1 MIKTNN
7 TTNLKNISKYLLTTT
22 LTLGLLS
29 ATNTVIAN
37 QNSTIDNYNTRYT
50 PQGRIKAGKR
60 GTYKKDTHVWV
71 YTSAFAKRFGM
82 PQEWVDD
89 ELKGAEALAYRLD
102 LDVYGTKCG
111 YFSNVE
117 NCRPATACVV
127 DMYIDDKA
135 NLPWNT
141 NSRFESLTEE
151 NLILSLWH
159 KRKKTVLHMENAS
172 PNAVSNIS
180 WGWMP
185 QQWFMEKMISQEWE
199 VILFWNTIETSTKT

>member
-1 MIKTNN
+1 
-7 TTNLKNISKYLLTTT
+7 
-22 LTLGLLS
+22 
-29 ATNTVIAN
+29 
-37 QNSTIDNYNTRYT
+37 
-50 PQGRIKAGKR
+50 
-60 GTYKKDTHVWV
+60 
-71 YTSAFAKRFGM
+71 M

-135 NLPWNT
+135 NLPWN
-141 NSRFESLTEE
+141 NKASMPVCMGVNPNFYHSILMI
-151 NLILSLWH
+151 NLLIFIA
-159 KRKKTVLHMENAS
+159 E

-180 WGWMP
+180 WGWIIY
-185 QQWFMEKMISQEWE
+185 FVYGKNYRNSRR
-199 VILFWNTIETSTKT
+199 LFHNGIR